1 MFVPDRLK
9 TNAYR
14 VLRLSADATLSEIHK
29 AAGSMRRAVS
39 LGVANTS
46 EADMPVL
53 GEIPRTEAD
62 IRAAI
67 GRLENPIQRLR
78 DRLFWFHLTPVSP
91 DAKAPA
97 RPSDPEGIAWSHD
110 EALRALFTAF
120 GAGFDDVGVPVWVR
134 ALRAWHQVVSDDDY
148 WARTFELEQRGV
160 FEPAAFPSEI
170 DALRESAVELAAEPL
185 VVAGRDALVRDDTSA
200 VLRVLIRLEELADT
214 GPWVAIAQ
222 HDIASPAVERFRA
235 LCRAVHDEL
244 GSKILQER
252 DAGERNKSTCEAKL
266 KRFRAE
272 IEPALNKVLQ
282 LVPSNQEGAEQSRE
296 EAALFLSGIAAD
308 YTWANDFIAAEKLR
322 EEALSLAHGTLVA
335 IRIEDGLE
343 RIRESALKQ
352 RADEVERFRALCR
365 AIREELGSKIIRE
378 RGMVAERNK
387 SICDAELK
395 RFRTE
400 IAPGLNKVLQLVP
413 SNQEGA
419 QQSREEAAL
428 CLSGIATDYTWADNY
443 IVAEKLREEAL
454 SLAHGTPVAI
464 RIEDGLE
471 QIREEARKQRA
482 VGSSVDAFVQLCR
495 SISAECWKKIQ
506 GHDRLQN
513 LAILKAAF
521 SDYQR
526 QVSPW
531 FAIICD
537 SHPDNTA
544 IIMKARNAAAE
555 SLTSLA
561 GGFIHMHD
569 FAMAKRLSLRALP
582 LVFDDDKLEAEIR
595 RQLDYIASEEQK
607 AEKSAPRPTPRS
619 DTQRPADG
627 AGGNKKWSAPPAE
640 RAVPGSR
647 IWLKTIVVGIGG
659 IGLLILISFLFQAVN
674 GPERRPSAS
683 GSNPPPEGRSEY
695 KQIAPVA
702 QNSNVRPATPSTS
715 RYATSSQTSQASIP
729 ESAELTG
736 TYSGVVQNLTAGVS
750 ADFTILV
757 TERNRAIQGCMEV
770 KPPLFGS
777 GSLRGTTNG
786 LNFSFVIASN
796 SMQLEFDGQRNG
808 TNLNGTY
815 LVSNRDGG
823 SKQNGTF
830 VLHKISSEG
839 VSSGFTISN
848 CFGDAPRA
856 SAPAELSALK
866 ARIDST
872 RSQMAVLKTQLQ
884 PVTEEITSL
893 NAQMEHLEAELKSFD
908 EQQKSGNQIDI
919 DRYNAKVRTHNALLA
934 KQRALIAANSS
945 DLKTYNDLVEQDS
958 VLVKQ
963 YNALLK

>member
-9 TNAYR
+9 TNAFR
-14 VLRLSADATLSEIHK
+14 VLRLSADATVSEIHK

-39 LGVANTS
+39 LGVATTT
-46 EADMPVL
+46 EADMPLL
-53 GEIPRTEAD
+53 GEISRTEAE

-67 GRLENPIQRLR
+67 GQLENPTQRLSE
-78 DRLFWFHLTPVSP
+78 RLFWFHLPPKSR
-91 DAKAPA
+91 DAKPPA
-97 RPSDPEGIAWSHD
+97 HPSEPDGVAWGHD
-110 EALRALFTAF
+110 EALRGLFA
-120 GAGFDDVGVPVWVR
+120 AVEVGFDDVGVPVWVR
-134 ALRAWHQVVSDDDY
+134 ALRAWHQVVSNDDY
-148 WARTFELEQRGV
+148 WAHIVEFEQRGA

-170 DALRESAVELAAEPL
+170 DALRGNAVELAAEPL
-185 VVAGRDALVRDDTSA
+185 VMAARDALASSDTTTVRRILTS
-200 VLRVLIRLEELADT
+200 LEELADT
-214 GPWVAIAQ
+214 GPWAAISQ

-235 LCRAVHDEL
+235 MCRAVREEL

-252 DAGERNKSTCEAKL
+252 DAGERNKSACEAEL

-282 LVPSNQEGAEQSRE
+282 LVPSNQEGAQQSRE
-296 EAALFLSGIAAD
+296 EAALCLSGIAAD

-365 AIREELGSKIIRE
+365 TIREELGSKIIRE
-378 RGMVAERNK
+378 RGMVAERNN

-400 IAPGLNKVLQLVP
+400 IAPGLNKVLRLVP

-454 SLAHGTPVAI
+454 SLADGTPVAI

-471 QIREEARKQRA
+471 QIREETRKQRA
-482 VGSSVDAFVQLCR
+482 IGSSVDAFVQLCR

-521 SDYQR
+521 TDYQR

-569 FAMAKRLSLRALP
+569 FATAKRLGLRALP

-607 AEKSAPRPTPRS
+607 AQKSTPRPTART

-627 AGGNKKWSAPPAE
+627 AGGNKKWSAPPPE
-640 RAVPGSR
+640 KAVPGSR
-647 IWLKTIVVGIGG
+647 MWLKTIVVGIGG
-659 IGLLILISFLFQAVN
+659 LSLLIVISFLFQAVN
-674 GPERRPSAS
+674 GPGWRPSAS

-695 KQIAPVA
+695 KQIAPAA
-702 QNSNVRPATPSTS
+702 QNSNVRPAAPSTT
-715 RYATSSQTSQASIP
+715 RLATTSQTSQASIA

-777 GSLRGTTNG
+777 GPLRGTTNG

-796 SMQLEFDGQRNG
+796 SMQLEFDGQRNA
-808 TNLNGTY
+808 TNLSGTY
-815 LVSNRDGG
+815 LVSNHDGG

-830 VLHKISSEG
+830 VLHKISAEG
-839 VSSGFTISN
+839 LSSGFTISN
-848 CFGDAPRA
+848 CRNDAPRA
-856 SAPAELSALK
+856 SASAELSALK
-866 ARIDST
+866 ARIESG
-872 RSQMAVLKTQLQ
+872 RSQMAVLKKQLQ
-884 PVTEEITSL
+884 PATEEITSL
-893 NAQMEHLEAELKSFD
+893 NAQMETLEAELKSFD
-908 EQQKSGNQIDI
+908 EQQKAGNQIDI
-919 DRYNAKVRTHNALLA
+919 DRYNAKVRAHNALLA
-934 KQRALIAANSS
+934 KQRALIATNSS
-945 DLKTYNDLVEQDS
+945 DLQTYNDLVTQDS

-963 YNALLK
+963 YNALVK